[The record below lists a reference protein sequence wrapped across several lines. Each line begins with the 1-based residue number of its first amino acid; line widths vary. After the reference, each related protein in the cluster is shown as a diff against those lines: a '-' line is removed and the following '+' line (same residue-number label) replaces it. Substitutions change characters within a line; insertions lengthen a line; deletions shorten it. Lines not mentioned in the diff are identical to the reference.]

1 MALLTIAFKQLGE
14 TRWSLI
20 ASTLAFFSLAILWDW
35 GISAYQYPPE
45 PETEPASEV
54 TRDDGPD
61 AGSADDPE
69 GQGDGDGP
77 DGGRR
82 RRPPGGVIY
91 SAFGVPNDRIFA
103 VSREDSPTLLMQ
115 VAIANHPLIFLAV
128 LGWAI
133 SRASA
138 AVAGEI
144 ERGTLDLTLSR
155 PVRRSTYL
163 LAQIL
168 ATAIAFALLG
178 LALAG
183 GHLASGWIFRLNAR
197 PGPLEYL
204 PMVGSIAGLGLAVFG
219 YTLPISAADLS
230 RARAGILGLGITL
243 GGIAALIFARQ
254 YEDYEWV
261 ADLSAFQ
268 YHGPVGLTLEGT
280 REQYLDLAT
289 LYGVFAA
296 GSILALV
303 LFNRRDLPSNSG

>member
-1 MALLTIAFKQLGE
+1 MALLTIASKQLGE

-20 ASTLAFFSLAILWDW
+20 TSTLAFFSLAILWDW

-45 PETEPASEV
+45 AVSESIQ
-54 TRDDGPD
+54 DEGPD
-61 AGSADDPE
+61 AEARDEPEADADGEDE
-69 GQGDGDGP
+69 GGR
-77 DGGRR
+77 GRR

-155 PVRRSTYL
+155 PVRRTSYL

-178 LALAG
+178 LALAA

-204 PMVGSIAGLGLAVFG
+204 PMIGSIAGLGLAVFG

-243 GGIAALIFARQ
+243 AGIAALIFARQ

-268 YHGPVGLTLEGT
+268 YHAPVGLTLEGT

-289 LYGVFAA
+289 LYGVFAV
-296 GSILALV
+296 GSALALV